1 MDAEPLDAPPKF
13 YNWVCNYEQ
22 KNQKKTLLNCGIIG
36 GNVQIMKM
44 LMDSLADI
52 HCTHIVHNQTPY
64 TLDMG
69 VFNFVA
75 RTQFAQ
81 RLLHGAPIN
90 TQFKRY
96 ESERSDCWF
105 RHK

>member
-1 MDAEPLDAPPKF
+1 MVLGMF
-13 YNWVCNYEQ
+13 RQ
-22 KNQKKTLLNCGIIG
+22 KEVLLNCGIIG
-36 GNVQIMKM
+36 GNVQTMKT
-44 LMDSLADI
+44 LVDSLAYI
-52 HCTHIVHNQTPY
+52 HRTYTIHNRTPY

-69 VFNFVA
+69 AFNFVA

-96 ESERSDCWF
+96 ESDRSNCWF